1 MKIFNLKKLQSFFL
15 IIFFIAIFHTTTAAF
30 EYIIDSDHSFITFK
44 IGHLNTSY
52 VLGRFNDFSGNII
65 YDENKLESS
74 SVNVIIDPFSIDTG
88 VAKRDFHLRTPDFLD
103 IWKFPKITFVST
115 KITKGEDKDTFEI
128 AGKLTI
134 KGVEKDV
141 VLKAKKLGNVI
152 DHYGKERVAFKAETA
167 INRFDFNVDYNPKL
181 KDNTP
186 LIGEKIF
193 IKIYIEAIKK

>member
-1 MKIFNLKKLQSFFL
+1 MKIFNLKKLQPAL
-15 IIFFIAIFHTTTAAF
+15 LVMFFITIFHTNIFAS

-65 YDENKLESS
+65 YDQNKLESS
-74 SVNVIIDPFSIDTG
+74 SVNVVIDPFSIDTG

-103 IWKFPKITFVST
+103 ILKFPKITFTST
-115 KITKGEDKDTFEI
+115 AITKGEDKDTFQI

-134 KGVEKDV
+134 KGVERDV
-141 VLKAKKLGNVI
+141 VLKAKKLGTVV
-152 DHYGKERVAFKAETA
+152 DHYGKERVAFKAKTT

-193 IKIYIEAIKK
+193 IKIYIEGIKK